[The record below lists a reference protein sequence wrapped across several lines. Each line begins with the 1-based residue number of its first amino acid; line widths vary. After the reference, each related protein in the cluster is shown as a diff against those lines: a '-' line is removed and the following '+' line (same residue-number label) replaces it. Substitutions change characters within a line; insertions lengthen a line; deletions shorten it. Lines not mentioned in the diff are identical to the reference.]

1 MTQRNGKNGE
11 YLTYDGWRITFRGAK
26 EERERSI
33 PTLLCIG
40 NGSIG
45 IRGCV
50 PETEG
55 WARKGMFVAGFFDK
69 LPRPEVDFDSFT
81 PFLKA
86 WSYEEETKKY
96 HLEEALVNCPD
107 VLYGYF
113 ESEGERFW
121 ADEEKLGDVIRTLD
135 MRTGE
140 VSFFLPVRTDS
151 GKKGIVTR
159 RRFVSMERQEAV
171 FEECCFES
179 INFEGGITY
188 CAGVDTNTKNDNI
201 SGIYQDAA
209 FPKDRADHC
218 LYDVLEQDEKDLCAV
233 VRGRCNGYKLYI
245 AGTVEGA
252 DSQREISVGER
263 VVYVRKSI
271 VLCDSIRKADKGMAF
286 ACLEKTAGISY
297 QEALAKNADSRRRIW
312 DVCDIGI
319 KGDLRTQTG
328 IRHNLYLLNLS
339 FCGMSDRVSVAAKGL
354 TGEGYRG
361 MVFWDTDIHM
371 FPFFLYTRPNE
382 ARNIVSF
389 RYRTLPGAKAKA
401 EKYGGKGASFPWETG
416 ISGYEECEGFL
427 KLITHQLHITA
438 DVAYAVG
445 KYMQAAEDEEFYIQE
460 GAELLIETARFW
472 IGKGHM
478 EDGEFV
484 IPHASGPDELH
495 LESDNNA
502 YVMNMAKH
510 NLELAKQAIERM
522 KSFYPKKWE
531 ELIKKTGLTE
541 EEAEKIGEYGSRIR
555 TMKGKDGLYEQ
566 CEGFFALEDR
576 IVYENDPAIVPA
588 DTQTVKQA
596 DTLMCLYLL
605 PELADHRELL
615 MNWNYYEPRTTHT
628 SSLSYGVHGILAA
641 KLGLEE
647 KARYYL
653 DKSMGLD
660 LFAQTS
666 NCEDGAHLAAA
677 GMSWS
682 AIICGIAGAAF
693 EKEGIC
699 LSPSLPKGWEAL
711 QFSLVYRGSRM
722 EIEITHEK
730 IKVYNHRES
739 EKEAV
744 VRYRDH
750 TYRIEAGEKICL

>member
-1 MTQRNGKNGE
+1 MD
-11 YLTYDGWRITFRGAK
+11 YLTYDGWKITFRGMK
-26 EERERSI
+26 KEREKSV

-40 NGSIG
+40 NGCLG

-55 WARKGMFVAGFFDK
+55 WAKKGMFAAGFYDK

-81 PFLKA
+81 PFLRA

-113 ESEGERFW
+113 ESGGERFV
-121 ADEEKLGDVIRTLD
+121 ADEERMEDVVRTLD
-135 MRTGE
+135 MRSGE
-140 VSFFLPVRTDS
+140 AVFSIPVRTES
-151 GKKGIVTR
+151 GKRGLVTR
-159 RRFVSMERQEAV
+159 RRFVSMERPEAV

-179 INFEGGITY
+179 LNFDGGITY
-188 CAGVDTNTKNDNI
+188 CASVDTDTKNFNI

-209 FPKDRADHC
+209 APKDHAYYR
-218 LYDVLEQDEKDLCAV
+218 LYDVLEQEEKDLCTV
-233 VRGRCNGYKLYI
+233 VRGRCNGYKLYM
-245 AGTVEGA
+245 AGTVESSDRSGVIRA
-252 DSQREISVGER
+252 GER
-263 VVYVRKSI
+263 AVYVRKSV
-271 VLCDSIRKADKGMAF
+271 VLCDSIRKADKRMTLD
-286 ACLEKTAGISY
+286 CLKQIAGLSY
-297 QEALAKNADSRRRIW
+297 GEALKENNAARRRIW
-312 DVCDIGI
+312 EVCDIGI
-319 KGDLRTQTG
+319 KGDLRMQTG

-339 FCGMSDRVSVAAKGL
+339 LCGVSDRVSVGAKGL

-371 FPFFLYTRPNE
+371 FPFFLYTRPDK
-382 ARNIVSF
+382 ACNIVSF
-389 RYRTLPGAKAKA
+389 RYRTLPGARAKA

-438 DVAYAVG
+438 DVAYAAG
-445 KYMQAAEDEEFYIQE
+445 KYMQATEDEDFYTE
-460 GAELLIETARFW
+460 KGAELLIETARFW
-472 IGKGHM
+472 IGKGRV
-478 EDGEFV
+478 EDGKFV
-484 IPHASGPDELH
+484 IPQASGPDELH

-510 NLELAKQAIERM
+510 NLELAKQAME
-522 KSFYPKKWE
+522 KLKVSCPEKWE
-531 ELIKKTGLTE
+531 KLREKIGLTE
-541 EEAEKIGEYGSRIR
+541 EEEEKISVCGNCIC

-566 CEGFFALEDR
+566 CEGFFELEDR
-576 IVYENDPAIVPA
+576 IVYENDPAVVPA

-605 PELADHRELL
+605 PELADQRELL
-615 MNWNYYEPRTTHT
+615 VNWNYYEPRTTHT

-641 KLGLEE
+641 KLGLKE

-660 LFAQTS
+660 LFETAS

-682 AIICGIAGAAF
+682 AVICGIAGVAF
-693 EKEGIC
+693 EEEGIG
-699 LSPSLPKGWEAL
+699 LTPSLPENWEAL

-722 EIEITHEK
+722 DFEITHEK
-730 IKVYNHRES
+730 IGILNRGES
-739 EKEAV
+739 ESDAV
-744 VRYRDH
+744 VRYRER
-750 TYRIEAGEKICL
+750 TYRISKGESLCL